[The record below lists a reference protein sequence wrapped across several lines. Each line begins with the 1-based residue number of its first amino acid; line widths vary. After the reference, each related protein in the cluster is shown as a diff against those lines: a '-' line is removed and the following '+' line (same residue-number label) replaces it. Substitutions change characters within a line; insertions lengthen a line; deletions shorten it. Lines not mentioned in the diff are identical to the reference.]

1 MVNNV
6 LLVDDNRA
14 TNFIHEKFI
23 ARSGKAKEV
32 NCFMVG
38 EQALEY
44 LENTERFPELIFLD
58 INMPTMDAWEFL
70 ERYREIKK
78 RKDAKLFLLTTSISP
93 QDQQKMK
100 AYPEVAEM
108 LYKPLDVNVFNRV
121 VDTYF
126 LKSTTGS

>member
-70 ERYREIKK
+70 ERYRSISRRELAI
-78 RKDAKLFLLTTSISP
+78 LFLLTTSISP

-100 AYPEVAEM
+100 SYPEVAEM
-108 LYKPLDVNVFNRV
+108 LYKPLDVKIFNQIV
-121 VDTYF
+121 TKYF
-126 LKSTTGS
+126 TTPTI